1 MAKEDS
7 RSSPDSLDVG
17 DGGGVVTVT
26 LCLSHT
32 VSRIPASKRELLKIQ
47 CLMTSYTHI
56 CFQLNRYECLTSQ
69 KVQYGGDLIQQEFLQ
84 LLFTSDA
91 QVFSGTD
98 QLF

>member
-1 MAKEDS
+1 
-7 RSSPDSLDVG
+7 
-17 DGGGVVTVT
+17 
-26 LCLSHT
+26 
-32 VSRIPASKRELLKIQ
+32 
-47 CLMTSYTHI
+47 MTSYTHI